1 MLRKFYTSGLTLM
14 VVAGLAF
21 LVGFEGGAT
30 GEAVEHSIE
39 NCKTRGGIERLVSDK
54 QRKDVSYKV
63 VCKDGTAINVVDDD

>member
-21 LVGFEGGAT
+21 LVGCEGGVT

-39 NCKTRGGIERLVSDK
+39 NCKTRGGIERLIRVK
-54 QRKDVSYKV
+54 HGKDVSYKV
-63 VCKDGTAINVVDDD
+63 VCKDGAEINVVDDD